1 MNIYLTSPLNDNTIF
16 LSSMKKEGLIRRRV
30 NFYFRKKSVKTME
43 KSIIQK
49 DIEYFASKYS
59 LIELFHSIW
68 MNYSVLKAGNEPQKK
83 KH

>member
-1 MNIYLTSPLNDNTIF
+1 
-16 LSSMKKEGLIRRRV
+16 
-30 NFYFRKKSVKTME
+30 ME

-49 DIEYFASKYS
+49 EIEYFASKYS

-83 KH
+83 KKALNIISTVTKRLVIKNGMQDFQIFYF

>member
-1 MNIYLTSPLNDNTIF
+1 
-16 LSSMKKEGLIRRRV
+16 
-30 NFYFRKKSVKTME
+30 ME

-59 LIELFHSIW
+59 LIELFHGIW

-83 KH
+83 KALNIISTVTKRLVIKNGMQDFQIFYF